1 MDDLLNDKDIL
12 TNTSQMLLTL
22 KSMDMKNNKNL
33 LQIESEDNPATNTTH
48 QLEHG
53 IDQLIKKH
61 NPNDWFKGPFPFD
74 IPLHQTNNCKSNYYL
89 N

>member
-53 IDQLIKKH
+53 ID
-61 NPNDWFKGPFPFD
+61 
-74 IPLHQTNNCKSNYYL
+74 
-89 N
+89 